1 MSAALIR
8 LDEVGVSFH
17 RRTVESRRL
26 LDHLRVRAGRDP
38 LPPVHA
44 LQGVCL
50 GVSAGERV
58 GIVGR
63 NGAGKSTLLRVM
75 SGVIAPDRG
84 TVNVAA
90 GRTLAPLI
98 ELGIGFHPELS
109 GRENCYLGGSL
120 LGMAPRDMRAQLDEI
135 VAFSELEE
143 FIDEPIKTYSS
154 GMYARLAFALAT
166 CRRPDILLLDEVLAV
181 GDQFFF
187 RKSLARMQRL
197 MSEGTTVVIV
207 SHNLDLLVTQCS
219 RLVWLEHG
227 RVRADGASAAVAA
240 AYRASGQPAAAAT
253 AFARERRWA

>member
-1 MSAALIR
+1 MILVQGV
-8 LDEVGVSFH
+8 DVSFH
-17 RRTVESRRL
+17 RRPVRSRRL
-26 LDHLRVRAGRDP
+26 LDHLRVRVGRERP
-38 LPPVHA
+38 LPVQA
-44 LQGVCL
+44 LRA
-50 GVSAGERV
+50 VSLRVAAGERV

-75 SGVIAPDRG
+75 AGVIAPDQG
-84 TVNVAA
+84 AVCVAA

-120 LGMAPRDMRAQLDEI
+120 LGIANRDMHRLIPEI
-135 VAFSELEE
+135 VGFSELTDY
-143 FIDEPIKTYSS
+143 IDEPVKTYSS

-181 GDQFFF
+181 GDQFFV

-197 MSEGTTVVIV
+197 MSEGTTAVIV

-227 RVRADGASAAVAA
+227 RVCADGPAAAVAA
-240 AYRASGQPAAAAT
+240 AYRGSAPSCAT
-253 AFARERRWA
+253 